1 MQYALSREY
10 VDKTSCPQFELRQK
24 VNQTNLFNVDD
35 ECISLQTLIMSR
47 LYEPPL

>member
-10 VDKTSCPQFELRQK
+10 VDKTSCQQFELCQK

-35 ECISLQTLIMSR
+35 E
-47 LYEPPL
+47 